1 MMSSMNYI
9 DVSYNYLNKKNENLC
24 GDKVQLYKGEDRTII
39 VLADGLGSGV
49 KANILATLT
58 SQIALTMLKRNASIH
73 EVVDTIIHTLPVCS
87 VRKIAYSTFSIVEI
101 DKDLNCQIYEYDNPA
116 FFFIRNYKIMKPE
129 KESIIIHNKEVFV
142 SRFKLEI
149 SDVLYLC
156 SDGVVHA
163 GVGRYLPFGWQ
174 WEDVGKYLIG
184 QQALASF
191 HLCNKLLNACNELY
205 EDMPDDDT
213 TVVAVK
219 IRHPQNLHI
228 FTGPPVV
235 KDLDKPF
242 VEYFNNLNGKKMIC
256 GGTAAQIYARE
267 TNKKLITE
275 LEYINPEIP
284 VTARIKGV
292 NLVTEGIVTMSK
304 CVELIEK
311 FKEDYRQ
318 VNFELQDG
326 ATRMLRMFLEES
338 TNIKIWFGKSV
349 NGAHQHF
356 GFPQTLSLKIN
367 VVNQLISALKS
378 LGKEITI
385 EYISEVNYE
394 SI

>member
-1 MMSSMNYI
+1 MMPSMTYI

-24 GDKVQLYKGEDRTII
+24 GDKVQVYKSEDRTII

-116 FFFIRNYKIMKPE
+116 FFFIRDYKIMKPK
-129 KESIIIHNKEVFV
+129 KESIIIHDKEVFV
-142 SRFKLEI
+142 SRFKLKI

-191 HLCNKLLNACNELY
+191 HLCNELLYACNDLY

-219 IRHPQNLHI
+219 VRRQQNLHI

-235 KDLDKPF
+235 KELDKPF
-242 VEYFNNLNGKKMIC
+242 VEHFNKLYGKKMIC

-267 TNKKLITE
+267 TGKKIITD
-275 LEYINPEIP
+275 LDYISPDVP

-318 VNFELQDG
+318 VNFKHQDG
-326 ATRMLRMFLEES
+326 ATKMLRMFLEDS
-338 TNIKIWFGKSV
+338 TSITIWFGKSV
-349 NGAHQHF
+349 NSAHQHF
-356 GFPQTLSLKIN
+356 DFPQTLSLKIN

-385 EYISEVNYE
+385 EYISEINYE